1 MSLLLNGSKTV
12 TIAGTEMQC
21 IEIYTGESYT
31 LPLAFVDNAGTP
43 INCTVPNNWALSTSA
58 KFYTADTVT
67 YPVLTP
73 DIVVL
78 GNLTLNATQPAT
90 GAGTYSANLIAAFSN
105 AAAGTGYLYIPADLT
120 GGTGSPPTPVIVPP
134 AQNTTAN
141 TCVVVVTLTVS
152 RQSIANA
159 SLADVNREPIGM
171 IVRYQ

>member
-31 LPLAFVDNAGTP
+31 LPLSFIDSSGNA
-43 INCTVPNNWALSTSA
+43 INCTVPNNWVLSTSA
-58 KFYTADTVT
+58 KFYKAQTITYADNGDT
-67 YPVLTP
+67 
-73 DIVVL
+73 IIM
-78 GNLTLNATQPAT
+78 GNLTLDDPQPAT

-105 AAAGTGYLYIPADLT
+105 ATAGLGYLYIPADLT

-141 TCVVVVTLTVS
+141 SCVVVVTLTVS
-152 RQSIANA
+152 RQSTANA
-159 SLADVNREPIGM
+159 SLADVNKEPIGM

>member
-31 LPLAFVDNAGTP
+31 LPLAFIDSSGNA

-58 KFYTADTVT
+58 KFYTATDIT
-67 YPVLTP
+67 YI
-73 DIVVL
+73 DADNIVM
-78 GNLTLNATQPAT
+78 GNLTLNTPQPNT
-90 GAGTYSANLIAAFSN
+90 GANTYSVNLQAAFSN
-105 AAAGTGYLYIPADLT
+105 ATAGTGYLYIPADLT
-120 GGTGSPPTPVIVPP
+120 GNVSGEGTPVIVPP

-141 TCVVVVTLTVS
+141 SCVVVVTLTVS
-152 RQSIANA
+152 RQSSSNA
-159 SLADVNREPIGM
+159 SLADVNKEPIGM